1 MTNVHSAAADAAAA
15 GARRRNR
22 PVFTD
27 GNGNDD
33 GDANDDDGDN
43 DNDAAAVLETSST
56 PQFPGPSGGPV
67 GLHRAVLLLCWL
79 GGFAFREASLLPGR
93 PAASVLAARDH
104 LRGLLGRT
112 TMLALGLAAPRC
124 DGTVWVTQAS
134 VDAISFHT
142 PRQPGRVADARARL
156 RHTTPIAAITVRKL
170 AAAAASAAAACART
184 SFAATAVVCACA
196 RVSCPRTLAKTS
208 VITRCSLLQRG
219 CCNRPLA
226 GSNVCNNRQTPHP
239 RRVRALC
246 CGRCGR
252 ALGGRTA
259 AAGGKTPNFL
269 GQLLAVDVLA
279 LASMKNAAKCD
290 N

>member
-1 MTNVHSAAADAAAA
+1 MTNVHSAAADATAA

-33 GDANDDDGDN
+33 GDANDDDDDN

-156 RHTTPIAAITVRKL
+156 RHTTPRRCNNCAQTCCCCCFCGGGGLCAHVLCCDCCCVCVRPRLVSSHAGQNFCNNSLL
-170 AAAAASAAAACART
+170 AAATRLLQSPSCWKQRVQQQANPPTLGEGECARCVADGVGVRL
-184 SFAATAVVCACA
+184 AA
-196 RVSCPRTLAKTS
+196 
-208 VITRCSLLQRG
+208 G
-219 CCNRPLA
+219 
-226 GSNVCNNRQTPHP
+226 P
-239 RRVRALC
+239 RRRVA
-246 CGRCGR
+246 
-252 ALGGRTA
+252 
-259 AAGGKTPNFL
+259 KPPIFSDNFW
-269 GQLLAVDVLA
+269 QWMSWLLHR
-279 LASMKNAAKCD
+279 
-290 N
+290 